1 MASRVAIDFIGRC
14 SEIRLSQS
22 CTHSY
27 LDRNLRPMNPNN
39 LVIVDVETSGLNPFL
54 HQVLAIGL
62 CPLGGQVEPST
73 VYVKHETINW
83 SARAKEY
90 FPLYQTDW
98 ERYALA
104 PAKAAAEVERFFSSV
119 SSSRPVQLVGHNIGF
134 DLGFLKQLAFLSGK
148 DELTGASHRVL
159 DTYTMLFLLHEKG
172 LIPSSALTSD
182 GAFRYFGIRISE
194 TQRHTALGDA
204 LATRDLFRA
213 IFDKFDPTFGG
224 HLSDEHRAVAGR

>member
-1 MASRVAIDFIGRC
+1 MPWRPRKPLQKLKEFSQAS
-14 SEIRLSQS
+14 
-22 CTHSY
+22 H
-27 LDRNLRPMNPNN
+27 P
-39 LVIVDVETSGLNPFL
+39 LV
-54 HQVLAIGL
+54 
-62 CPLGGQVEPST
+62 
-73 VYVKHETINW
+73 
-83 SARAKEY
+83 
-90 FPLYQTDW
+90 
-98 ERYALA
+98 
-104 PAKAAAEVERFFSSV
+104 RF
-119 SSSRPVQLVGHNIGF
+119 QLVGHNIGF